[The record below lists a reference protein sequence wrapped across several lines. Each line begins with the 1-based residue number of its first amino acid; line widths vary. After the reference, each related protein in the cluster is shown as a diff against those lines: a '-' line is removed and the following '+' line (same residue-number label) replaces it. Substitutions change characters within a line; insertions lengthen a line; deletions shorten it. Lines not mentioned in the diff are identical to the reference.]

1 MSIQGNINGMLGTA
15 AGALAAGKHIK
26 QQKAAN
32 ELAAET
38 AAEQATKEMQPLI
51 DENAE
56 ATEEYSKQA
65 AKLKELNKVQKNLKG
80 LADGTA
86 TLTEE
91 TQSLIENNYPELTA
105 VDEAQRQEGIA
116 NLNKD
121 IKAIKTAKKELKGHQ
136 EAIVQQVTERMQ
148 HIARIKAKGGIN

>member
-1 MSIQGNINGMLGTA
+1 MSIQSNINGMLGTV
-15 AGALAAGKHIK
+15 AGAAAAGKHLK

-38 AAEQATKEMQPLI
+38 AAEQAKQEMQPLI
-51 DENAE
+51 DANAD
-56 ATEEYSKQA
+56 A
-65 AKLKELNKVQKNLKG
+65 AKEYAAKSAELKELNKVQKNLKG

-91 TQSLIENNYPELTA
+91 TQALIENNYPELTA
-105 VDEAQRQEGIA
+105 VDETQRQEGIA

-121 IKAIKTAKKELKGHQ
+121 IKAMKIAKKELKGHQ
-136 EAIVQQVTERMQ
+136 DAIVQQVTERMQ

>member
-51 DENAE
+51 DANAD
-56 ATEEYSKQA
+56 A
-65 AKLKELNKVQKNLKG
+65 AKEYAAKSAELKELNKAQKELKG
-80 LADGTA
+80 IANGTA
-86 TLTEE
+86 SLTEE
-91 TQSLIENNYPELTA
+91 TQSLIENNYPEIMA

-121 IKAIKTAKKELKGHQ
+121 IKAMKTAKKELKGHQ
-136 EAIVQQVTERMQ
+136 DAIVQQVTERMQ

>member
-15 AGALAAGKHIK
+15 AGALAAGKHLK

-32 ELAAET
+32 ELAAEQ
-38 AAEQATKEMQPLI
+38 AAEKAKQEMQPLI
-51 DENAE
+51 DENSADMEAYSRKSAE
-56 ATEEYSKQA
+56 
-65 AKLKELNKVQKNLKG
+65 LKELNKVQKELKG

-91 TQSLIENNYPELTA
+91 TQALIENNYPELTA
-105 VDEAQRQEGIA
+105 VDEAQRQEGLA

-121 IKAIKTAKKELKGHQ
+121 IKAAQTAKKELKGHQ
-136 EAIVQQVTERMQ
+136 EAMVQQVTERMQ